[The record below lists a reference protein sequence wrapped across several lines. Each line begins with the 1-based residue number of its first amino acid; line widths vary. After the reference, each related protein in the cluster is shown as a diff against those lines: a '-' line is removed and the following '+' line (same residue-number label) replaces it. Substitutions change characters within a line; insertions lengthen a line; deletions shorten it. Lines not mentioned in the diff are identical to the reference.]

1 MRGRSNARAAG
12 FAYRH
17 RISLCFLACIA
28 AVVLFIDIEIVWDN
42 ESDAAPPP
50 RSRTEANH
58 HMVRRSVRATVPLAA
73 ASSAPSPG
81 TPARSRPPPS
91 APSIPSAAI
100 TSPYV
105 ALGMA
110 VNLLPS
116 AMLAYVRSLHAVST
130 AEIVI
135 FVDKLPDVAS
145 AGSLASATDL
155 ARVRWEVFDPQ
166 ALPLPWKNYHP
177 SNARMYLYQRFL
189 RAEAVRRAAARPP
202 LPAYRCVQVSDVR
215 DVAFQSDPFV
225 GCDAP
230 AWRGVHVNL
239 EEPSIRIGSEPYNSK
254 WVKDCYGAAVLSA
267 IGQNTVSC
275 SGYLIGSAVEM
286 GQYVDAMAA
295 ELVKHGVCESNGI
308 DQGVH
313 NVLLYAA
320 VRARGGDAAALKW
333 VKHSNAM
340 GPVWTGG
347 YATKG
352 VYKWDDAARGD
363 AANMVVPAS
372 SASGG
377 GATIFAVLHQYDRH
391 DEILRRLCR
400 RWIPERTQCGK
411 EADKAEMLK
420 LDMQSSASDVARCD
434 FAHFDMRPGDL
445 MPSTKSEATLKDFAH
460 MSAAQ
465 QERCC
470 GACLGDERC
479 KGWVFRAGGEG
490 GGHCWLKRATGAV
503 SAAQFVPGP
512 SGLVAALRK
521 VRSAAPARAAQ
532 RRIAHFDAATAG
544 SGAAER
550 RLPPNAR
557 ELDCSAVHEDGRTV
571 SIPATAT
578 ATASRQRAL
587 RLLVMLSP
595 SLPEWRRTMGRSGEV
610 LVLESIK
617 RAVCELGWS
626 MVEVVDFKWDSDP
639 RHVEALCMDATIDAV
654 VLEWDE
660 PGAAFNSPCRAAQ
673 PVLVPDFFGFAEAKK
688 HPRLEL
694 KHYLTMHPI
703 AGNTFIGCVAA
714 ARTSAPSRA

>member
-1 MRGRSNARAAG
+1 
-12 FAYRH
+12 
-17 RISLCFLACIA
+17 
-28 AVVLFIDIEIVWDN
+28 
-42 ESDAAPPP
+42 
-50 RSRTEANH
+50 
-58 HMVRRSVRATVPLAA
+58 
-73 ASSAPSPG
+73 
-81 TPARSRPPPS
+81 
-91 APSIPSAAI
+91 
-100 TSPYV
+100 
-105 ALGMA
+105 
-110 VNLLPS
+110 
-116 AMLAYVRSLHAVST
+116 VST

-135 FVDKLPDVAS
+135 FVDKLPDVTS

-155 ARVRWEVFDPQ
+155 ARVRWVVFDPQ

-189 RAEAVRRAAARPP
+189 RAEGARRAAARPL

-215 DVAFQSDPFV
+215 DVAFQSDPFA

-230 AWRGVHVNL
+230 ARRGVHVNL
-239 EEPSIRIGSEPYNSK
+239 EEPSIRIGSEPYNSM
-254 WVKDCYGAAVLSA
+254 WVKDCYGATVLSA

-275 SGYLIGSAVEM
+275 SGYVIGSALEM
-286 GQYVDAMAA
+286 DQYVDAMAA
-295 ELVKHGVCESNGI
+295 ELAKHGACESNGI

-320 VRARGGDAAALKW
+320 ARTRGGDAATLKW
-333 VKHSNAM
+333 IKHSNAM

-352 VYKWDDAARGD
+352 VYTWDDAARGD
-363 AANMVVPAS
+363 AANMAVAAS
-372 SASGG
+372 SASGEV
-377 GATIFAVLHQYDRH
+377 AVIYAVLHQYDRH
-391 DEILRRLCR
+391 DAILRRLCR
-400 RWIPERTQCGK
+400 RWIPERARCGK

-420 LDMQSSASDVARCD
+420 LDVQSSAGDVARCD
-434 FAHFDMRPGDL
+434 LAQFDSRPGDL
-445 MPSTKSEATLKDFAH
+445 MLATKSEATLKDFAH

-479 KGWVFRAGGEG
+479 EGWVFRPGGEG

-521 VRSAAPARAAQ
+521 ARPAAPGRAAQ
-532 RRIAHFDAATAG
+532 RRIAHADAADAG
-544 SGAAER
+544 SDAAER
-550 RLPPNAR
+550 TLPPNAR
-557 ELDCSAVHEDGRTV
+557 ELDCSSVREAGRTV
-571 SIPATAT
+571 SIPIAATAT
-578 ATASRQRAL
+578 TSRQRAV

-595 SLPEWRRTMGRSGEV
+595 SLPEWQRTMGRSGEV
-610 LVLESIK
+610 IVLESIK

-639 RHVEALCMDATIDAV
+639 RHVEALCTDATIDAV
-654 VLEWDE
+654 LLEWDE
-660 PGAAFNSPCRAAQ
+660 PSAAFNSPCRAAQ

-688 HPRLEL
+688 HPRLQL

-703 AGNTFIGCVAA
+703 AGNTFIGCVAV
-714 ARTSAPSRA
+714 ARASVHARA